1 MKAGDTVMNDKEV
14 ENELEKHCYP
24 SPKYW
29 DEIDLVRKAQAEI
42 TWDVAFK
49 AGYTQSVS
57 DNDNWARETY
67 GYKLGREELKK
78 QVEGVKANAFS
89 VSLFGDSNHQLKM
102 DAMVSAYDVVLNKIK
117 EMTK

>member
-1 MKAGDTVMNDKEV
+1 MKAEDTVMNDKEV
-14 ENELEKHCYP
+14 EKELGEHCYP
-24 SPKYW
+24 RPKYW

-42 TWDVAFK
+42 SFK

-67 GYKLGREELKK
+67 GYELGREELKK
-78 QVEGVKANAFS
+78 QVEVVKANAFS

>member
-1 MKAGDTVMNDKEV
+1 MKASDTVMNDKDV
-14 ENELEKHCYP
+14 QGELEKHCYP

-42 TWDVAFK
+42 SFK

-89 VSLFGDSNHQLKM
+89 VSLCDSREHQLKM

>member
-1 MKAGDTVMNDKEV
+1 MEAKDTVMNDGKIFQEI
-14 ENELEKHCYP
+14 ELRTDDFPEEGLQLEP
-24 SPKYW
+24 LQIAA
-29 DEIDLVRKAQAEI
+29 EAQAEI
-42 TWDVAFK
+42 SFK

-67 GYKLGREELKK
+67 GYKAAREELKK

-89 VSLFGDSNHQLKM
+89 VSLFGDRDHQLKM